1 MLSALFLWIVFFRKS
16 SQNLLILMKLDGTTL
31 VSLAL
36 DLLLSIGVF
45 SGLYRCALVIFLVTG

>member
-1 MLSALFLWIVFFRKS
+1 LWIVFFRKS